1 MYLFLVIYQDMRYSS
16 CRYISYFIYM
26 LQNEMH
32 QFRNLRLVLAVSPT
46 AYLPSPLINFEI
58 FALPVT
64 VTSRSWFTA
73 SFSDSLPARNFSNYD
88 CLKRYYI
95 RPNWVKIRFTW
106 MAEFCP
112 NCYVSS
118 ILFNILNP
126 FPNHCF
132 DVNDWYRYIK
142 WLQV

>member
-1 MYLFLVIYQDMRYSS
+1 MYQFLVIFQDKRYSS
-16 CRYISYFIYM
+16 CRYLSYFIYM
-26 LQNEMH
+26 LQNEIH
-32 QFRNLRLVLAVSPT
+32 QIRNLRTALVVSPT
-46 AYLPSPLINFEI
+46 AYLPSPLIDFEI

-73 SFSDSLPARNFSNYD
+73 SFSDSLPTRNFSNYD
-88 CLKRYYI
+88 CLKRYHI

-112 NCYVSS
+112 NFSVSS

-126 FPNHCF
+126 FPN
-132 DVNDWYRYIK
+132 DWYRYIK